1 VLHHAD
7 DLVRKE
13 QYDMDS
19 IFRADGIYGRF
30 NLRTIAAYL
39 IAVLVEIPFMSTT
52 FYTGPMVKHLGQ
64 ADISWIFGLI
74 VAAGLYYLLMRPV
87 AGKPGQPVR
96 TGAGAGQAV
105 G

>member
-1 VLHHAD
+1 
-7 DLVRKE
+7 
-13 QYDMDS
+13 MDS

-87 AGKPGQPVR
+87 VSQTGNRTPVKSLAG
-96 TGAGAGQAV
+96 
-105 G
+105 

>member
-1 VLHHAD
+1 MLHHAD

-87 AGKPGQPVR
+87 VSQTGNRTPVKSLAG
-96 TGAGAGQAV
+96 
-105 G
+105 